1 MLTREYIT
9 GVISRQLG
17 YEPTA
22 SQERALMMLGYLLHT
37 DGRLKALLLK
47 GYAGT
52 GKTTL
57 LAAVVQC
64 AQTLGYSTVLLAP
77 TGRAAKVLSEYT
89 GHAAFTIHK
98 KIYRSYTNVA
108 GGVGFTMQPNLHT
121 KTIFIVDE
129 ASMIQADDLFQPGS
143 AMEPRNLLADLL
155 AFVSYGK
162 DCRLIVS
169 GDTAQLPPV
178 HADQSPALD
187 KGALESYLHWRWAE
201 TELTDVVRQA
211 LDSGIL
217 FNATRLRQ
225 RLADEVVNKP
235 FFTTKGFSDFRQPDP
250 VSFRD
255 EFADA
260 FSNRNL
266 HESVVICRSNK
277 RANLYN
283 REIRG
288 RILFRDEEL
297 NAGDLLMVVKNNYFW
312 MPDDQPYGFIANG
325 DIVEVKRILRTT
337 QLYGFRFAT
346 AEVTFPDY
354 AMEALK
360 VNLILDTLNSDAPAL
375 SPDDQKKL
383 FDTVLLDYSDIKSRR
398 KQVEEVRA
406 NEWFNALQ
414 VKYAYALTC
423 HKTQGGQWERVFVD
437 APWNPDNV
445 FTTNDLRWFYT
456 AITRAS
462 RQVWMAGFDL
472 SYFET

>member
-1 MLTREYIT
+1 MLKREQIMT
-9 GVISRQLG
+9 AIGRELG
-17 YEPTA
+17 YEPTP
-22 SQERALMMLGYLLHT
+22 SQERALLMLGYLLHP
-37 DGRLKALLLK
+37 DGRLMAMLLK

-57 LAAVVQC
+57 LAAVVKAA
-64 AQTLGYSTVLLAP
+64 AQLGFTAVLLAP
-77 TGRAAKVLSEYT
+77 TGRAAKVLSGYT
-89 GHAAFTIHK
+89 GHPAYTIHK

-108 GGVGFTMQPNLHT
+108 GGVGFSLQPNLHR
-121 KTIFIVDE
+121 KTIFIIDE
-129 ASMIQADDLFQPGS
+129 ASMIQADDFFQPGNS
-143 AMEPRNLLADLL
+143 VESRNLLADLL
-155 AFVSYGK
+155 AYVSYGK

-178 HADQSPALD
+178 NADQSPALD
-187 KGALESYLHWRWAE
+187 KGTLESYLQWRWAE

-225 RLADEVVNKP
+225 RLLSQQVDKP
-235 FFTTKGFSDFRQPDP
+235 FFKTLGFTDIRQPDP
-250 VSFRD
+250 TSFRD
-255 EFADA
+255 VFADA
-260 FSNRNL
+260 FSGQNL
-266 HESVVICRSNK
+266 PESVVICRSNK

-288 RILFRDEEL
+288 RILFREEEL

-312 MPDDQPYGFIANG
+312 LTDDQPQGFIANG
-325 DIVEVKRILRTT
+325 DIVEVKRILRITE
-337 QLYGFRFAT
+337 LYGFRFAT
-346 AEVTFPDY
+346 AEVTFTDY
-354 AMEALK
+354 AMEPLQ
-360 VNLILDTLNSDAPAL
+360 VNLLLDSLNSDSPAL
-375 SPDDQKKL
+375 SQTDQRRL
-383 FDTVLLDYSDIKSRR
+383 FDTILLDYADIPSRR
-398 KQVEEVRA
+398 KQVEEVRR

-462 RQVWMAGFDL
+462 RMVYLAGFDL
-472 SYFET
+472 SYFEG